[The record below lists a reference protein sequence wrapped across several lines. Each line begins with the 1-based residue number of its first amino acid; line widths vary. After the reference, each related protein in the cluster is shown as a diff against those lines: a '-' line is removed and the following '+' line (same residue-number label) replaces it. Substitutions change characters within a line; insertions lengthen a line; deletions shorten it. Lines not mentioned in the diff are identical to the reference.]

1 LPLPLKHLA
10 VGLAAILLTTRVTP
24 AQQPAPRTTV
34 LLDPAHGGPDIG
46 AHLPNNVLEK
56 DVTLAFAAR
65 LRATLAASGFTV
77 ISTRDADP
85 AVPFTTDQRAEIANH
100 AHPHAC
106 LTLHATSSGSG
117 IHIVTSALNQPIDID
132 DPHAPIP
139 WDTAQAAS
147 IPQSLALANQI
158 GLALQRSKLPV
169 ILSRASL
176 RPLDNF
182 TCPAVAIEIAPLT
195 PPDSDATPA
204 TDTTY
209 EQNIAKAITSGLTSW
224 RTHQL
229 SAAGAA
235 K

>member
-24 AQQPAPRTTV
+24 AQQPATRTIV
-34 LLDPAHGGPDIG
+34 LLDPAHGGPDTG

-65 LRATLAASGFTV
+65 LRAALAAGGFTV

-85 AVPFTTDQRAEIANH
+85 TVPFTPDQRAEIANH
-100 AHPHAC
+100 THPNAC

-117 IHIVTSALNQPIDID
+117 VHIVTSALNPPIDIV

-158 GLALQRSKLPV
+158 GLALEHTKLPV

-182 TCPAVAIEIAPLT
+182 TCPAVAIEIAPLA

-204 TDTTY
+204 TDAAY
-209 EQNIAKAITSGLTSW
+209 EQNIAKAIVSGLTSW
-224 RTHQL
+224 RTRQFA
-229 SAAGAA
+229 AAGAA

>member
-1 LPLPLKHLA
+1 
-10 VGLAAILLTTRVTP
+10 
-24 AQQPAPRTTV
+24 
-34 LLDPAHGGPDIG
+34 
-46 AHLPNNVLEK
+46 VLEK

-65 LRATLAASGFTV
+65 LRTALAAGGFTV

-85 AVPFTTDQRAEIANH
+85 TVPFTPDQRAEIANH

-117 IHIVTSALNQPIDID
+117 VHIVTSALNPPIDID

-158 GLALQRSKLPV
+158 GLALEHAKLPV

-182 TCPAVAIEIAPLT
+182 TCPAVAIEIAPLA

-204 TDTTY
+204 TDADY
-209 EQNIAKAITSGLTSW
+209 EQNIAKAIVSGLTSW
-224 RTHQL
+224 RTRQF
-229 SAAGAA
+229 AAGAA